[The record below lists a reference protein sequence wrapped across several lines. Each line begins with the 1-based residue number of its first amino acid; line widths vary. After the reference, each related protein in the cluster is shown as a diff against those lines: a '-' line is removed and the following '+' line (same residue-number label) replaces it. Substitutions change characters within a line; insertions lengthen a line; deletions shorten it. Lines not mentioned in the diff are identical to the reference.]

1 MPNYRGSDLQVAKE
15 KLTPL
20 HVVIA
25 VNACFFTNHV
35 VDSEGGRWNHKIQ
48 LREQFKFRD
57 LNLICSTFQMEHM

>member
-25 VNACFFTNHV
+25 VNACFLTNHG
-35 VDSEGGRWNHKIQ
+35 VDSEGG
-48 LREQFKFRD
+48 E
-57 LNLICSTFQMEHM
+57 